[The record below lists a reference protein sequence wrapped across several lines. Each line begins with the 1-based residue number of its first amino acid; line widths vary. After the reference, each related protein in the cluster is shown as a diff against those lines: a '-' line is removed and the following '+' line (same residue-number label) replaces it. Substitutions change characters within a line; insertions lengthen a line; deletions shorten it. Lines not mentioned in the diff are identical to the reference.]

1 VKLLLDTHAALWL
14 INNPEKMSHPA
25 SVLLLNEEYTLHLS
39 MASAWEVAIKASI
52 GKLRGPTSGVRAF
65 LTKLEEMPI
74 SLLPI
79 MQRHLETLE
88 ALPFI
93 HRDPFDRLLVA
104 AAKAEGMTILTTDG
118 NIQKYDVPTVW

>member
-1 VKLLLDTHAALWL
+1 MRLLLDTHTALWW
-14 INNPEKMSHPA
+14 INEYEKVSPKAKAM
-25 SVLLLNEEYTLHLS
+25 LLNKEHKLHLS
-39 MASAWEVAIKASI
+39 VASAWEVAVKASI
-52 GKLRGPTSGVRAF
+52 GKFRSPSSGVRAF
-65 LTKLEEMPI
+65 LTKMEEMPI

-104 AAKAEGMTILTTDG
+104 AAKAEGMTILSADG